1 MPKSWLPKLKPQRL
15 LPKSNLQ
22 MPLRNNKKLSKLKWL
37 LKQLREQDNRNWKM
51 KRKLESLQPN
61 RLLKRLLKQLR
72 KKLMKKRKLEKL
84 LSLLLIDNLSK
95 MRKMLQLRKLASLK
109 KLKMMRQPKQLLN
122 KLPLKLLLI
131 WLLQSPRMKDRELL
145 LIRKKP
151 KQLHL
156 LPNKQRK
163 LPYSRNNILRKIL
176 ERRDWLL
183 SLLKKLQEKLK
194 QLKQKLKLKLPIG
207 PDKLWRLLP
216 NLSKNRPLPLLLLL
230 PKRQNLKLRDRELK
244 QSMMPLLSFKLR
256 PIDLPL
262 WQLRQLT
269 RLQKLLEEL
278 VKRSK
283 LQLIRDRW
291 LLVDLLSRKPSEMC
305 GPPETLECH
314 SST

>member
-22 MPLRNNKKLSKLKWL
+22 MPLRNNKKLTRLKWL

-109 KLKMMRQPKQLLN
+109 KLKIRSQPKLLLN

-151 KQLHL
+151 KQLHM

-163 LPYSRNNILRKIL
+163 LPYSRRNILRKIL
-176 ERRDWLL
+176 ERRNWLL

-230 PKRQNLKLRDRELK
+230 PRRQNLKLRDRELK

>member
-1 MPKSWLPKLKPQRL
+1 
-15 LPKSNLQ
+15 
-22 MPLRNNKKLSKLKWL
+22 MPLRNNKKLTRLKWL

-109 KLKMMRQPKQLLN
+109 KLKIRRQPKLLLN

-151 KQLHL
+151 KQLHM

-163 LPYSRNNILRKIL
+163 LPYSRRNILRKIL

-230 PKRQNLKLRDRELK
+230 PRRQNLKLRDRELK